1 MTTDEIRAL
10 LHRSYEAYD
19 KADHAFIVDLFH
31 DDIVWTFNSP
41 PEALPFPN
49 RVTGK
54 IAVLAALQR
63 IGEAIEGVSTKLEV
77 VVAEGDRAV
86 AICDTTVRQRKTG
99 RTIRYKCA
107 AFHRYRDG
115 KLIEYIAFHDG
126 LDLMQQLL
134 GQEIAVPAAYPVKS

>member
-1 MTTDEIRAL
+1 MTTDEIRAF

-77 VVAEGDRAV
+77 VVAEGDSVGRAM
-86 AICDTTVRQRKTG
+86 TEMLPR
-99 RTIRYKCA
+99 
-107 AFHRYRDG
+107 
-115 KLIEYIAFHDG
+115 
-126 LDLMQQLL
+126 
-134 GQEIAVPAAYPVKS
+134 